1 MFISVEGADY
11 SGKTTMCGVMAD
23 YFKSIGKEVLITR
36 EPGGTEMG
44 TQIRSILVNEKVDT
58 DPIDIPTQILLLF
71 AGRIHH
77 INSVI
82 IPALEEGKVVIS
94 DRFIDSSF
102 VYQGLMYGHSDFIKK
117 LISLTEIQYLQ
128 VRPDYTVFYD
138 IDYATML
145 ERMNKRGEYNS
156 LDEKYAKLKERPL
169 DCFKQHFYE
178 LQSSKTYGN
187 RIKIVDATKVIST
200 VSSSTV
206 EICKEIMFG
215 GLASDR
221 QYYNRVQALRVR

>member
-23 YFKSIGKEVLITR
+23 YFKSMGKEVLITR

-44 TQIRSILVNEKVDT
+44 TQIRSILVDEDIES
-58 DPIDIPTQILLLF
+58 DPIDVPTQLLLLF
-71 AGRIHH
+71 ASRIHH

-82 IPALEEGKVVIS
+82 LPALKEGKVVIS

-102 VYQGLMYGHSDFIKK
+102 VYQGLMYGHSEFIRK
-117 LISLTEIQYLQ
+117 LIDITEIQYLQ

-169 DCFKQHFYE
+169 DCYKQHFYE

-187 RIKIVDATKVIST
+187 RIKIVDANAAIPT
-200 VSSSTV
+200 VTNATI
-206 EICKEIMFG
+206 EICKEMMFG

-221 QYYNRVQALRVR
+221 QYYNRVQALRVW